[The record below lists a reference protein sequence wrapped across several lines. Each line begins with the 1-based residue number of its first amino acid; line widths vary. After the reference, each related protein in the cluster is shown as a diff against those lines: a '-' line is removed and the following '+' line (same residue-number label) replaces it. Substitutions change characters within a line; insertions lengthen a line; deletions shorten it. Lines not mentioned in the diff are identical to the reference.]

1 MGFLLPEICR
11 PSWPFDQFA
20 SCRLWHIL
28 LHGAFGDGVRN
39 VTCRQSRG
47 DFRGSGAIG
56 CAVAQVM
63 AREGAH
69 VFLGARSQQNLDQA
83 ASRIRASGGSADT
96 FIIDVLDEQST
107 AEQVMQC
114 KQGLIPGKY
123 SPQKRSQWG

>member
-1 MGFLLPEICR
+1 LHHAGYGTYFYTVLLVMGCAMLLAGKVAVI
-11 PSWPFDQFA
+11 
-20 SCRLWHIL
+20 
-28 LHGAFGDGVRN
+28 FG
-39 VTCRQSRG
+39 
-47 DFRGSGAIG
+47 GSGAIG

-69 VFLGARSQQNLDQA
+69 VFLGARSQQNLNQA